1 MRASSAPIAVEGA
14 TGYVYKS
21 VGADQLRL
29 HVFSVDSADVVAL
42 RPAIVFFFGGGWAQ
56 GSVTQFVPQAK
67 YLARRGMVAI
77 VPDYRVLDRHGT
89 TPFEAIADAKSAI
102 RWVRAGRPSPLLP

>member
-1 MRASSAPIAVEGA
+1 MTTVLTKWFVVVITLVVARLSFAQTPSVVPQPIAVDGA
-14 TGYVYKS
+14 TGHVYKS

-29 HVFSVDSADVVAL
+29 HVFSVESAEIVAL

-77 VPDYRVLDRHGT
+77 VADYRVLDRHGT
-89 TPFEAIADAKSAI
+89 T
-102 RWVRAGRPSPLLP
+102 